1 MSILSVCLS
10 GRVRTKHRVK
20 GPGVRNNKVEL
31 VLYIYIEHIKYKS
44 TVGHAGICF
53 SLEAIHFL
61 PLRYGEKIISWYLFI
76 FRCARPGLP
85 PSRRNLSS
93 PFFFCLVFFLML
105 VVFFRLLF
113 TRQNFFFPM
122 AATVCMPGLIEIVWC
137 GRSQEK
143 VRLWCGV
150 LGGLG
155 ATGGVAAGLWSV
167 AYVRLCVCHQMSTDE
182 WLVRMKSE

>member
-1 MSILSVCLS
+1 
-10 GRVRTKHRVK
+10 
-20 GPGVRNNKVEL
+20 
-31 VLYIYIEHIKYKS
+31 
-44 TVGHAGICF
+44 
-53 SLEAIHFL
+53 
-61 PLRYGEKIISWYLFI
+61 
-76 FRCARPGLP
+76 
-85 PSRRNLSS
+85 
-93 PFFFCLVFFLML
+93 
-105 VVFFRLLF
+105 
-113 TRQNFFFPM
+113 M

-182 WLVRMKSE
+182 